1 MRKLKNTNSLTT
13 CKRIITGIKKK
24 IIVILTAIMLGFA
37 MGFHENESIL
47 HKNSKQSEWQ
57 NKKE

>member
-1 MRKLKNTNSLTT
+1 MHKLKNTNSLTT

-37 MGFHENESIL
+37 MGFQENESIL
-47 HKNSKQSEWQ
+47 HKSSKQTEWQ

>member
-1 MRKLKNTNSLTT
+1 MRKLINTNSLTT

-47 HKNSKQSEWQ
+47 HKNSKQTEWQ

>member
-13 CKRIITGIKKK
+13 CKRIITGIKKR

-47 HKNSKQSEWQ
+47 HKNSKQTEWQ

>member
-47 HKNSKQSEWQ
+47 HKNSKQTEWQ

>member
-24 IIVILTAIMLGFA
+24 LIVSLTSIMLGIA
-37 MGFHENESIL
+37 MGLNENESVL

>member
-1 MRKLKNTNSLTT
+1 MRKLKNTSSSTT
-13 CKRIITGIKKK
+13 CKRIITRIKKK
-24 IIVILTAIMLGFA
+24 TIVILTGIMLGFA
-37 MGFHENESIL
+37 MGFHENESVI

>member
-1 MRKLKNTNSLTT
+1 MCKLKYASSFAI
-13 CKRIITGIKKK
+13 CKSVITEIKKK
-24 IIVILTAIMLGFA
+24 MIVILTSIMLGIA

-47 HKNSKQSEWQ
+47 HKNSKQTEWQ

>member
-37 MGFHENESIL
+37 MGFQENESIL
-47 HKNSKQSEWQ
+47 HKNSKQTEWQ